1 MSLPSAI
8 DHAHSAASDFFQN
21 LIIAQEPI
29 CVGSINCSQHLL
41 ECLLD
46 VRMVAVGADT
56 DGNET
61 VQAKTATDA
70 RCQSTI
76 WTSARFI
83 LQMERNRSR
92 GTTHQR
98 LAIIGHA

>member
-1 MSLPSAI
+1 MSLPRAI
-8 DHAHSAASDFFQN
+8 DYAHSAASDFFQN
-21 LIIAQEPI
+21 LIIAKEPI
-29 CVGSINCSQHLL
+29 GVGSINFSEHLL
-41 ECLLD
+41 ERLFDL
-46 VRMVAVGADT
+46 RMAAVAADA
-56 DGNET
+56 DGNKT
-61 VQAKTATDA
+61 VQAKTTTDA
-70 RCQSTI
+70 RCRPTI